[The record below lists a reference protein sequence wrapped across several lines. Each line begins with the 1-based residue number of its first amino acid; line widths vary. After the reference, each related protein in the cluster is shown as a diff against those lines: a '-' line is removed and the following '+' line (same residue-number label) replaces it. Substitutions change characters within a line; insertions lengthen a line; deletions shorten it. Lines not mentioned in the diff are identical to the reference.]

1 MNLWQGLVLGLVQG
15 LTEFLPVSSSGHL
28 VLVEA
33 LTGVHFTDVTV
44 EVSLHVATVAS
55 LLVLYGRRL
64 WEIIRGVFSGD
75 GPSLRYAMLLVI
87 ATIPA
92 GLIGMLFH
100 RQIEEQFHSLVWLG
114 VQFLI
119 TGAILWSTRAPQG
132 GGKGERAVPSI
143 GAATAI
149 GCAQAFAILPAV
161 SRSGATIAAALRAG
175 LTPTAAA
182 EFSFLMSIPVIAGA
196 GILEGRN
203 AVLNVAQIGAVPWA
217 VSFVAA
223 FAAGIWSIRWLVAL
237 LKRGRF
243 YAFAPYCVAV
253 GVVTLG
259 YALWHG

>member
-44 EVSLHVATVAS
+44 EVSLHVATLAS
-55 LLVLYGRRL
+55 VLVLYGRRL
-64 WEIIRGVFSGD
+64 WEIVRGVLSGD
-75 GPSLRYAMLLVI
+75 GPSVRYAVLLVI

-92 GLIGMLFH
+92 AVIGVLFH
-100 RQIEEQFHSLVWLG
+100 HQIEAAFHSLVWLG
-114 VQFLI
+114 IQFLI
-119 TGAILWSTRAPQG
+119 TGAILWSTRGPQG
-132 GGKGERAVPSI
+132 ERTVPST

-149 GCAQAFAILPAV
+149 GFAQAFAILPAI
-161 SRSGATIAAALRAG
+161 SRSGATVAAALRAG

-196 GILEGRN
+196 GLLEGRN
-203 AVLNVAQIGAVPWA
+203 AVLNVAQVGAVPWA

-243 YAFAPYCVAV
+243 YAFAPYCWAV
-253 GVVTLG
+253 GVFTLA

>member
-1 MNLWQGLVLGLVQG
+1 MNLWQGLLLGLVQG

-44 EVSLHVATVAS
+44 EVSLHVATLAS
-55 LLVLYGRRL
+55 VLVLYGRRL
-64 WEIIRGVFSGD
+64 WQILRGVFSGD
-75 GPSLRYAMLLVI
+75 GPSQRYAALLVI

-92 GLIGMLFH
+92 GLIGVLFH
-100 RQIEEQFHSLVWLG
+100 RQIEEAFHSLAWLG
-114 VQFLI
+114 IQFLI
-119 TGAILWSTRAPQG
+119 TGAILWSTRGPQVEG
-132 GGKGERAVPSI
+132 NERTVPST

-149 GCAQAFAILPAV
+149 GFAQAFAILPAI

-175 LTPTAAA
+175 LTPAAA
-182 EFSFLMSIPVIAGA
+182 GEFSFLMSIPVIAGA

-243 YAFAPYCVAV
+243 YAFAPYCWVV
-253 GVVTLG
+253 GVFTLA

>member
-1 MNLWQGLVLGLVQG
+1 MNLWQGLILGLVQG

-44 EVSLHVATVAS
+44 EVSLHVATLAS
-55 LLVLYGRRL
+55 VLVLYGRRL
-64 WEIIRGVFSGD
+64 WAIVRGVVAGD
-75 GPSLRYAMLLVI
+75 GPSVRYAVLLVI

-92 GLIGMLFH
+92 GVIGVLFH
-100 RQIEEQFHSLVWLG
+100 HQIEDAFHSLMWLG
-114 VQFLI
+114 IQFLI
-119 TGAILWSTRAPQG
+119 TGVILWSTRRSSG
-132 GGKGERAVPSI
+132 GTQTVPST

-149 GCAQAFAILPAV
+149 GFAQAFAILPAI

-175 LTPTAAA
+175 LTPAAAA

-196 GILEGRN
+196 GLLEARN
-203 AVLNVAQIGAVPWA
+203 AALNMAHVGALPWA

-223 FAAGIWSIRWLVAL
+223 FAAGIWSIRWLVKL
-237 LKRGRF
+237 LQRGRF
-243 YAFAPYCVAV
+243 YAFAPYCWAV
-253 GVVTLG
+253 GLFTLA

>member
-1 MNLWQGLVLGLVQG
+1 MNIWQGLILGLVQG

-44 EVSLHVATVAS
+44 EVSLHVATLAS
-55 LLVLYGRRL
+55 VLVLYGRRL
-64 WEIIRGVFSGD
+64 WEIVRGVLKGD
-75 GPSLRYAMLLVI
+75 GPSVHYAVLLVI

-92 GLIGMLFH
+92 GLIGVLFH
-100 RQIEEQFHSLVWLG
+100 HQIEDAFHSLTWLG
-114 VQFLI
+114 IQFLI
-119 TGAILWSTRAPQG
+119 TGAILWSTRSPSDGNQS
-132 GGKGERAVPSI
+132 VPST

-149 GCAQAFAILPAV
+149 GFAQAFAILPAI

-175 LTPTAAA
+175 LTPAAA
-182 EFSFLMSIPVIAGA
+182 GEFSFLMSIPVIAGA
-196 GILEGRN
+196 GLLEARN
-203 AVLNVAQIGAVPWA
+203 AALNVSQVGAVPWA

-237 LKRGRF
+237 LRRGRF
-243 YAFAPYCVAV
+243 YAFAPYCWAV
-253 GVVTLG
+253 GLFTLA

>member
-1 MNLWQGLVLGLVQG
+1 MSLWQGLLLGLVQG

-44 EVSLHVATVAS
+44 EVSLHVATLAS
-55 LLVLYGRRL
+55 VLVLYGRRL
-64 WEIIRGVFSGD
+64 WEVIRGVFSGD
-75 GPSLRYAMLLVI
+75 GPSVRYAVLLVI

-92 GLIGMLFH
+92 GLIGVLLH
-100 RQIEEQFHSLVWLG
+100 RQIEEAFHSLAWLG
-114 VQFLI
+114 IQFLI
-119 TGAILWSTRAPQG
+119 TGAILWTTRGPT
-132 GGKGERAVPSI
+132 GERTAPSV

-149 GCAQAFAILPAV
+149 GFAQAFAILPAI
-161 SRSGATIAAALRAG
+161 SRSGATVAAALRAG
-175 LTPTAAA
+175 LTPAAAA

-196 GILEGRN
+196 GLLEARD
-203 AVLNVAQIGAVPWA
+203 AVLSVSQIGAVPWA

-237 LKRGRF
+237 LQRGRF
-243 YAFAPYCVAV
+243 YAFAPYCWAV
-253 GVVTLG
+253 GVFTLA

>member
-44 EVSLHVATVAS
+44 EVSLHVATLAS
-55 LLVLYGRRL
+55 VLVLYGRRL
-64 WEIIRGVFSGD
+64 WETVRGVLKGD
-75 GPSLRYAMLLVI
+75 GPSIRYAVLLVI

-92 GLIGMLFH
+92 GLIGVLFH
-100 RQIEEQFHSLVWLG
+100 RHIEDAFHSLAWLG
-114 VQFLI
+114 IQFLI
-119 TGAILWSTRAPQG
+119 TGAILWSTRAPTG
-132 GGKGERAVPSI
+132 GSQTVPST

-149 GCAQAFAILPAV
+149 GFAQAFAILPAI

-175 LTPTAAA
+175 LTPAAAA

-196 GILEGRN
+196 GLLEARN
-203 AVLNVAQIGAVPWA
+203 AALNMVHVGALPWA

-237 LKRGRF
+237 LQRGRF
-243 YAFAPYCVAV
+243 YAFAPYCWAV
-253 GVVTLG
+253 GLFTLA

>member
-1 MNLWQGLVLGLVQG
+1 MNVWQGLVLGLVQG

-44 EVSLHVATVAS
+44 EVSLHVATLAS
-55 LLVLYGRRL
+55 VLVLYGRRL
-64 WEIIRGVFSGD
+64 WAIGRGVLAGD
-75 GPSLRYAMLLVI
+75 GPSVRYAGMLVI

-92 GLIGMLFH
+92 GLIGVLFH
-100 RQIEEQFHSLVWLG
+100 HQIADAFHSLMWLG
-114 VQFLI
+114 IQFLI
-119 TGAILWSTRAPQG
+119 TGAILWSTRGPSLG
-132 GGKGERAVPSI
+132 TETVPST

-149 GCAQAFAILPAV
+149 GFAQAFAILPAI

-175 LTPTAAA
+175 LTPAAA
-182 EFSFLMSIPVIAGA
+182 GEFSFLMSIPVIAGA
-196 GILEGRN
+196 GLLEGRN
-203 AVLNVAQIGAVPWA
+203 AALNMAQVGVVPWA

-237 LKRGRF
+237 LQRGRF
-243 YAFAPYCVAV
+243 YTFAPYCWAV
-253 GVVTLG
+253 GLFTLA